1 MMFIYIYTVY
11 IYIILYENLFLWVIL
26 QLLNRII
33 MKINGPSIALRLRRQ
48 VAQKAQAQ
56 AQAAAQCV
64 LDDGGIWIYGMKWL
78 PSGN

>member
-1 MMFIYIYTVY
+1 
-11 IYIILYENLFLWVIL
+11 
-26 QLLNRII
+26 

>member
-1 MMFIYIYTVY
+1 MMFIYIYSIY
-11 IYIILYENLFLWVIL
+11 IYIYIYIYYIILYENLFLWVIA

-33 MKINGPSIALRLRRQ
+33 MKINGPFIALRLRRQ

-64 LDDGGIWIYGMKWL
+64 LDDGGIGFMA
-78 PSGN
+78 